1 MNRLWVRLTLA
12 FALVVLVTV
21 GVVALLTNWRAD
33 SQFRQYLT
41 HSRITAQGGLA
52 EELAA
57 YHQRH
62 HSWDGVDALL
72 EGGLLMPEV
81 QGKGRGT
88 GPMRGGPRMMLA
100 DADGQVVHGDVGE
113 RLSERER
120 ASAVPITADGV
131 VVGYLLLPTARS
143 AVIGPLEQDFLG
155 RLRYFLI
162 VGAAVAGGLGLLLG
176 LLFSRSLTAPLRRLT
191 KAAQSVAAGDFSQ
204 RVEEG
209 GSAEIIEVANAFNE
223 MTAALKEAE
232 TLRQNLMADV
242 AHELRTPLTVLQG
255 NLQALLDDVY
265 PLEKVEV
272 AQLYDETRLLS
283 RLVEDLR
290 ELALAEAGQLR
301 LNLQLTDAAQV
312 ARTTA
317 ATFALVAEDKGV
329 SLDVQ
334 IADSLPLVLADPDRL
349 AQVLRNLLGNALR
362 YTPPGSWISISAGAT
377 DTIVEI
383 AVADTGE
390 GIRPEHLP
398 HVFDRFWRADRSR
411 ARGTGGSGLGLTIAK
426 QLVQSQGGE
435 IGVQSEPGRGSRFW
449 FTLPAAPSEFVA

>member
-12 FALVVLVTV
+12 FALVVLVAV
-21 GVVALLTNWRAD
+21 MAVALLTNWRAD

-41 HSRITAQGGLA
+41 HSRIMAQGGLA

-81 QGKGRGT
+81 QGKGRGM

-100 DADGQVVHGDVGE
+100 DADGQVVHGEVGE

-120 ASAVPITADGV
+120 ASAVPIMADGV
-131 VVGYLLLPTARS
+131 VVGYLLLPTPRS
-143 AVIGPLEQDFLG
+143 VVIGPLEQDFLG

-191 KAAQSVAAGDFSQ
+191 KAARSVATGDFSQ
-204 RVEEG
+204 RVEER
-209 GSAEIIEVANAFNE
+209 GSAEIVEVAKAFNE
-223 MTAALKEAE
+223 MTAALEEAE

-301 LNLQLTDAAQV
+301 LNLRPTDAAQV

-334 IADSLPLVLADPDRL
+334 IADSLPSVVADPDRL
-349 AQVLRNLLGNALR
+349 AQVLRNLLSNALR
-362 YTPPGSWISISAGAT
+362 HTPPGSRISISARAT
-377 DTIVEI
+377 DATVEI

-390 GIRPEHLP
+390 GIRPEDLP

-426 QLVQSQGGE
+426 QLVQAQGGE
-435 IGVQSEPGRGSRFW
+435 IGVQSEPGCGSRFW
-449 FTLPAAPSEFVA
+449 FALPVAL